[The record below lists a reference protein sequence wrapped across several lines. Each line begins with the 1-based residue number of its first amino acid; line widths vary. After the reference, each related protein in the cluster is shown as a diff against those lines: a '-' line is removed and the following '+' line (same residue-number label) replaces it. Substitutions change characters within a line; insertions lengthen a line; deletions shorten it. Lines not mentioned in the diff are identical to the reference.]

1 MLAAR
6 LCSLSLAL
14 AAAVYP
20 LGGEKRET
28 VRVTAWADSGGPLA
42 ASDLQASMNGR
53 PAKVVAARGPGDD
66 LIIMLVL
73 DLTEDLGLVELAKES
88 LAASLA
94 ELPAGTHVAV
104 LRAQD
109 GLSVLLDP
117 TADRAAAKKAITELP
132 VSGFSGLLDTV
143 VTSARIADAML
154 DRANVRVAVV
164 HITDSSIYNYRDD
177 YINPVVNGSDQRDI
191 SRRFPEGLIREKISK
206 LESRLASF
214 EAPLFIVH
222 LNYRTDRMNEAYQ
235 SGLMQ
240 LAAATGTNAV
250 FCRSRA
256 EVPQAV
262 ASTLARVASHY
273 SVVLSVPER
282 PEKMLQVQLDNGGR
296 ALSYR
301 SRIVL
306 DKD

>member
-1 MLAAR
+1 MLDAR
-6 LCSLSLAL
+6 MCSVLLAL
-14 AAAVYP
+14 AAGMLP
-20 LGGEKRET
+20 LGGERRDT
-28 VRVTAWADSGGPLA
+28 VRVTAWADSGAPLA
-42 ASDLQASMNGR
+42 TCDLHASMNGQ
-53 PAKVVAARGPGDD
+53 PSKVVSARGPKDD
-66 LIIMLVL
+66 LIVMVVL

-94 ELPAGTHVAV
+94 ELPPGTHVAV

-117 TADRAAAKKAITELP
+117 TADRAAVRKAIMELP
-132 VSGFSGLLDTV
+132 VSGYPGLLDTV
-143 VTSARIADAML
+143 VTSARIADAIL
-154 DRANVRVAVV
+154 NRANVRVAVV
-164 HITDSSIYNYRDD
+164 HVTDSSIYNYRDD

-206 LESRLASF
+206 LEARLASY

-256 EVPQAV
+256 EVPQAI
-262 ASTLARVASHY
+262 ATTLARATSHY
-273 SVVLSVPER
+273 SLVLSVPER
-282 PEKMLQVQLDNGGR
+282 PEGMLQVQLDNGGR